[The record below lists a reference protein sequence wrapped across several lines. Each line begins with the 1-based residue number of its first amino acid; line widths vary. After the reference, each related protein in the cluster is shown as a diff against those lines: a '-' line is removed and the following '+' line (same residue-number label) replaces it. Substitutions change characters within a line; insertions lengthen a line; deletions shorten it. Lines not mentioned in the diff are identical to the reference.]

1 MFALVCAPGTAVCAS
16 VAADVGDYEGRLI
29 AAVEIELEGTPPDQT
44 AEAELLSLLR
54 INVGTQYSAVRVRE
68 SLQSLFDSGLVA
80 SARVEVREVSGG
92 PSGAAAAGVGVRS
105 SAPIRVRFIVR
116 RQVRVGE
123 VLFDIVI
130 PPGAPLSEDELRAR
144 LNMLEPGARV
154 SEQALRA
161 NADLIQAYLRDRGFF
176 RAEVDFSQQPD
187 PRDPTGTRQTV
198 TYRIVPGEQARVSTF
213 NIRIE
218 GFDDAKVRPH
228 LKLQP
233 NTPFTR
239 AALGEDINRIRDA
252 IIKLDHLAP
261 HLEDPKVD
269 LDASGRTIAINLVG
283 RIGPRIEVKVVG
295 DDVSE
300 REARQLLPVKR
311 EGIVDQSAIVEG
323 ERRLRNKQQQDG
335 YFFAEVEASC
345 TVTPPA
351 PGLESNGTPATCQTL
366 NPEDLTGH
374 TITITYNVERG
385 RRFKLTDIRLE
396 GAEGLLSIGDIE
408 DELRTRKANALGFIP
423 LLGYGRGYTSRELLE
438 QDRRAIRARIRDLGY
453 RRAEVPEIRQ
463 GVSINGENLIIT
475 FVVNR
480 GPLTRV
486 DGIEIRGN
494 KIYTDARLRKEIEEA
509 GDRRCAELREDENPS
524 ACFRTIIGAPF
535 SRPQAR
541 ADGDAI
547 IGLYARNGY
556 IDAHLD
562 FSIVELPPTTLP
574 NGVREEHVRLV
585 YTIRNEGD
593 KVFINQILVN
603 GNVLT
608 KKRAILEAIPLR
620 PGDVLRADKL
630 TESERIL
637 YATEAFRMVVI
648 RTQSAGT
655 NASGFRKRDVIIDVE
670 EYRPRDLTYG
680 GGYSTDNGPLGFIN
694 LRNINLFGDLRQGA
708 ARLRA
713 SRRQQLLRLEYFDP
727 RFRQYGEQKFA
738 PLAISL
744 QYLRDS
750 TITRFFRSTIDRGN
764 FGIVQRLDE
773 EGKPIDELGN
783 RTGEPTI
790 NRLTFNVETQRDF
803 ELELGPRGQQLKRS
817 TLFLRYSY
825 EDVRLFNIS
834 SLLIAPLL
842 RPDRA
847 IRLSRLGAAF
857 ARDTRDS
864 QFDATRGQFLALD
877 YSLALRQLGGNLSFS
892 KFRADYRAYYRLERF
907 RRTVLAGNITLG
919 LASLFNPR
927 DRDDIPGISEADLRL
942 PISER
947 FFAGGSTTLRGFGFE
962 EAGPREV
969 IAGGLFRNNQGEPV
983 ALNAF
988 TVPIGGNALAVVN
1001 LEARTPLTKAFQVV
1015 PFYDGGNVFR
1025 RIGEIFGREEELQP
1039 GEDPAL
1045 RQNLRARWTH
1055 TVGLGLRIKT
1065 PIGGALAVD
1074 YGFLLN
1080 PPEFIIPQGVDA
1092 MGNPF
1097 PPGIYRLKRGQ
1108 LHFRFTQTF

>member
-1 MFALVCAPGTAVCAS
+1 MVVCAS
-16 VAADVGDYEGRLI
+16 PAADVGDYEGRLI
-29 AAVEIELEGTPPDQT
+29 AAVEIELEGTPPDQA

-54 INVGTQYSAVRVRE
+54 VAANTQYAAVRVRE
-68 SLQSLFDSGLVA
+68 SLQSLFDSGLVS
-80 SARVEVREVSGG
+80 SARVEVMEVGGG
-92 PSGAAAAGVGVRS
+92 PSGGASRAGVPV
-105 SAPIRVRFIVR
+105 RVRFVVR

-130 PPGAPLSEDELRAR
+130 PPGAPLSEDELRSR

-154 SEQALRA
+154 SEQALKN

-187 PRDPTGTRQTV
+187 TRDPSGTRQTI
-198 TYRIVPGEQARVSTF
+198 TYRIVPGEQARVSNF

-218 GFDDAKVRPH
+218 GFDDGRVRPS

-233 NTPFTR
+233 GAPFTR
-239 AALGEDINRIRDA
+239 SALDDDLNRIRRA
-252 IIKLDHLAP
+252 IIEQDHLAP
-261 HLEDPKVD
+261 QLDDPKVD
-269 LDASGRTIAINLVG
+269 LDPSGRTIAINLLG
-283 RIGPRIEVKVVG
+283 RIGPRVEVQVVG
-295 DDVSE
+295 DKVSE
-300 REARQLLPVKR
+300 REGRELLPIKR
-311 EGIVDQSAIVEG
+311 EGLIDESAIVEG

-345 TVTPPA
+345 TITPPVA
-351 PGLESNGTPATCQTL
+351 GLESNGTPATCRNL
-366 NPEDLTGH
+366 NPQGLTGH
-374 TITITYNVERG
+374 TVTITYNVERG

-396 GAEGLLSIGDIE
+396 GTGDLLTVDDIE
-408 DELRTRKANALGFIP
+408 DELRTQKANALGFIP

-438 QDRRAIRARIRDLGY
+438 QDRRTIRGRMIDLGY
-453 RRAEVPEIRQ
+453 RDARVTERQ

-486 DGIEIRGN
+486 DGVEIRGN
-494 KIYTDARLRKEIEEA
+494 KIYTEARLRKEIDEA
-509 GDRRCAELREDENPS
+509 GQRRCAGLTEDENPAS
-524 ACFRTIIGAPF
+524 CFPTVIGAPF
-535 SRPQAR
+535 SRSQAR
-541 ADGDAI
+541 GDADAI

-556 IDAHLD
+556 IDAQVD
-562 FSIVELPPTTLP
+562 FSIVELPATTLP
-574 NGVREEHVRLV
+574 NGEREQHVRVV

-620 PGDVLRADKL
+620 PGEVLRADKL
-630 TESERIL
+630 TESERLL
-637 YATEAFRMVVI
+637 YATEAFRTVAI
-648 RTQSAGT
+648 RTQNAGQT
-655 NASGFRKRDVIIDVE
+655 TSGFRKRDVIIDVE

-680 GGYSTDNGPLGFIN
+680 GGYSTDNGPLGFVN
-694 LRNINLFGDLRQGA
+694 LRNINLFGDLKQGA
-708 ARLRA
+708 VRLRA
-713 SRRQQLLRLEYFDP
+713 SRRQQILRLEYFDP
-727 RFRQYGEQKFA
+727 RFREYGARQFA
-738 PLAISL
+738 PLAVSL

-764 FGIVQRLDE
+764 FGIVQCLDA
-773 EGKPIDELGN
+773 EGRPIECRDEQGRPLGDLGQ

-790 NRLTFNVETQRDF
+790 NRFTFNIETQRDF
-803 ELELGPRGQQLKRS
+803 ELELGPRGQQRKRS

-842 RPDRA
+842 QPDRA

-892 KFRADYRAYYRLERF
+892 KFRADYRAYYRLDNF

-919 LASLFNPR
+919 LANLFNPR
-927 DRDDIPGISEADLRL
+927 DRDGDGLIGEADLRL

-947 FFAGGSTTLRGFGFE
+947 FFAGGSTTLRGFGYE

-969 IAGGLFRNNQGEPV
+969 IAGGVFRNNQGEPV

-1025 RIGEIFGREEELQP
+1025 RVGEIFGREEPLLP
-1039 GEDPAL
+1039 GEDPVL
-1045 RQNLRARWTH
+1045 RQNRRSRWTH

-1080 PPEFIIPQGVDA
+1080 PPEFIIPQGEDA
-1092 MGNPF
+1092 LGNPF